1 MRQYTTSIFSPPPI
15 RPILH
20 PNKIR
25 HYKIEDRGNLR
36 NIHSSEWPKQY
47 EKYLKDVSCP
57 FKLQER
63 QEAIDWLLG
72 LAVRL
77 EYGDNAAKYQVAKP
91 LNTEATKSVEPLI
104 NLDGTPNFSFK
115 QAIRILVQ
123 ERLSPEAVAK
133 SNSSKE
139 VRLCSVYFFLELLPG
154 CQF

>member
-1 MRQYTTSIFSPPPI
+1 MEHLDRLRCLQFNFTSLGYIG
-15 RPILH
+15 
-20 PNKIR
+20 NKIR

-104 NLDGTPNFSFK
+104 NLDAMYSDNDC
-115 QAIRILVQ
+115 RI
-123 ERLSPEAVAK
+123 PII
-133 SNSSKE
+133 
-139 VRLCSVYFFLELLPG
+139 
-154 CQF
+154 